1 MKKYKISIAAIALLF
16 IATILQTGC
25 KKDYT
30 DPSRALPA
38 DALST
43 QRGLTAVAVGL
54 QRVYTLGRGSTLYN
68 KITINGLT
76 TNELIVVNTG
86 NTAEVQLAAGGNTV
100 DGYFIVN
107 CTSSAQCI
115 YSL

>member
-1 MKKYKISIAAIALLF
+1 MKKYKINIAAIALLF

-30 DPSRALPA
+30 DPSKAQPV
-38 DALST
+38 DALTT

-76 TNELIVVNTG
+76 TSELIVVNKIG
-86 NTAEVQLAAGGNTV
+86 RAHV
-100 DGYFIVN
+100 
-107 CTSSAQCI
+107 
-115 YSL
+115 